1 MKCTIKKG
9 KTSKKKKK
17 RKKKGYTE
25 DSNVPRQR
33 SPQQRGSNITESQAS
48 NNENPGPELQMND
61 NESLGSAYLVR
72 YLEDVNALFKSEFE
86 MRDKSNAGYCADLIL
101 KELLVVFLEFSGTV
115 YLFVKGGLS
124 KIIFGFEIGVFT
136 FYLIGNTALIFEK
149 YWLSK
154 PA

>member
-1 MKCTIKKG
+1 
-9 KTSKKKKK
+9 
-17 RKKKGYTE
+17 
-25 DSNVPRQR
+25 
-33 SPQQRGSNITESQAS
+33 
-48 NNENPGPELQMND
+48 MND

-136 FYLIGNTALIFEK
+136 FYLIGNTALLFEK